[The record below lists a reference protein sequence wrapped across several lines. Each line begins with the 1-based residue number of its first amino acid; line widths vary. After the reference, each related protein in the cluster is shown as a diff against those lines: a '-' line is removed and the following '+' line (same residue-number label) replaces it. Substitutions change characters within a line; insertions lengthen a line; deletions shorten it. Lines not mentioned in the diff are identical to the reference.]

1 MSAHGTQTVLYIALS
16 GLIIDMLMSSCH
28 QCTIHPLATTS
39 ENEPPD
45 SVSVA
50 SARMCIAI
58 NHFWVSRA
66 ACGTQWYP
74 VVQLISRTCVSKP
87 TLPVEVIHCLQ
98 LPYNGLE
105 QVLKHLISD
114 MESESRQFAWI
125 ANGSTDSA
133 LFNHHLKT
141 AKGGFRSAK
150 VA

>member
-58 NHFWVSRA
+58 NHF
-66 ACGTQWYP
+66 
-74 VVQLISRTCVSKP
+74 
-87 TLPVEVIHCLQ
+87 
-98 LPYNGLE
+98 
-105 QVLKHLISD
+105 
-114 MESESRQFAWI
+114 
-125 ANGSTDSA
+125 
-133 LFNHHLKT
+133 
-141 AKGGFRSAK
+141 
-150 VA
+150 